1 MNRLP
6 IAIATA
12 VCLAVFLVFAY
23 FAGYMLSQKPAFTA
37 TDITGAS
44 IGAAPWALQDA
55 QGASKTLADY
65 KGKVVVLF
73 FGFTRCP
80 DVCPTTMVDFAA
92 AIAALGKDSSKV
104 QVLFATLDPERDTF
118 PALQQYTSAFNPSFI
133 ALRGDL
139 LATKTATESFKVFFA
154 KSMGTDGQPQNYSID
169 HTAASYVF
177 DAKGNIR
184 LFVRNGQPVG
194 TVARDLLQLLN

>member
-1 MNRLP
+1 MQTLKRL
-6 IAIATA
+6 
-12 VCLAVFLVFAY
+12 FLVLLCCGAFA
-23 FAGYMLSQKPAFTA
+23 ACADKPSFTA

-55 QGASKTLADY
+55 QGKTRSMADF

-80 DVCPTTMVDFAA
+80 DVCPTTMVDYATALKLMGADAA
-92 AIAALGKDSSKV
+92 KV

-118 PALQQYTSAFNPSFI
+118 PALQTYTAAFNPSFV
-133 ALRGDL
+133 ALRGDVA
-139 LATKTATESFKVFFA
+139 ATQIAADAFKVFYA
-154 KSMGTDGQPQNYSID
+154 KSMGNDGNPQNYSLD

-177 DAKGNIR
+177 DAQGNIR
-184 LFVRNGQPVG
+184 LYVRYGQ
-194 TVARDLLQLLN
+194 TAETTAKDLQQLLK